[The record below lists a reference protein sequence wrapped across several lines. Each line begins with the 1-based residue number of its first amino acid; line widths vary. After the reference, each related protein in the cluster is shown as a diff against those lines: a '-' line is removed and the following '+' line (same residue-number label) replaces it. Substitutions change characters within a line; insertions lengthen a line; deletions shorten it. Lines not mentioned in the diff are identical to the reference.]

1 MAGSEILLMINII
14 KNSYIYKF
22 ILSVCL
28 WFNNKWENGLFG
40 ICCTRNLED
49 IKTYSSKAYKIFQI
63 PMDFFSSIKIPSK
76 LKKLGDESL
85 LIKLISHFEWF
96 VYLTIFLA
104 PFVPTFA
111 CLALVG
117 IAFISYLIY
126 RIFVCNESIKV
137 DSFAFM
143 LCMLLLVFGICAIT
157 SLAPKASLKIYMVYL
172 PFIAFV
178 FLTIRAL
185 NTKDKISTAITVFVT
200 AGLLVSLYGIYQ
212 QFFGD
217 NLGHAWL
224 DDEMF
229 EDITVRV
236 YSTLENPNV
245 LGEYLLLVLPLC
257 AGMMWSSKKLL
268 SKLYFGGVFCVSA
281 LCMIFT
287 QSRGCWLGLIL
298 AAAVFI
304 VLVDKRFI
312 LLGIAAL
319 FVLPFVLPES
329 IITRFTSIGNLSD
342 SSSSYRMYIWLG
354 TINMLKDF
362 WLYGIGLG
370 SDAYNQVYPF
380 YSYSN
385 IIAPHAH
392 NLYLQ
397 IICETGIAG
406 LLIFVLFIF
415 ITLKKIYLGYISDKK
430 GMYGIICASVI
441 AGLLGFLLQGMFDYV
456 WYNYRVFLIFWIF
469 IGIGIACGRV
479 LIDKDS
485 SCNQ

>member
-1 MAGSEILLMINII
+1 MVNLF
-14 KNSYIYKF
+14 KNSFIYKL
-22 ILSVCL
+22 ILSISL
-28 WFNNKWENGLFG
+28 WFSNKWQTGFVGFG
-40 ICCTRNLED
+40 FTNDTNDKNTLSSFCC
-49 IKTYSSKAYKIFQI
+49 KIIQV
-63 PMDFFSSIKIPSK
+63 PLDFFSSIEIPQWI
-76 LKKLGDESL
+76 KKSGENSL
-85 LIKLISHFEWF
+85 LIKYVSKFEWF
-96 VYLTIFLA
+96 VYLTIFSA
-104 PFVPTFA
+104 PFLPTFA

-117 IAFISYLIY
+117 LAFISYFIY
-126 RIFVCNESIKV
+126 RVFVCNETTKV
-137 DSFAFM
+137 DSFGFM
-143 LCMLLLVFGICAIT
+143 LVLLLAIFGVCSVT
-157 SLAPKASLKIYMVYL
+157 SLAPMASIKIYMVYL

-185 NTKDKISTAITVFVT
+185 DTKEKIMTAVTVFVT
-200 AGLLVSLYGIYQ
+200 AGLFVSLYGIYQ
-212 QFFGD
+212 QFFGN

-229 EDITVRV
+229 ESITVRV

-257 AGMMWSSKKLL
+257 AGMMWGCKKWL

-287 QSRGCWLGLIL
+287 QSRGCWLGLL
-298 AAAVFI
+298 FAAAVFI

-312 LLGIAAL
+312 ILGIIGLMA
-319 FVLPFVLPES
+319 LPFVLPES
-329 IITRFTSIGNLSD
+329 IITRFTSIGDLSD
-342 SSSSYRMYIWLG
+342 SSSSYRLYIWLG

-370 SDAYNQVYPF
+370 STAYNQVYPF
-380 YSYSN
+380 YSFSN

-397 IICETGIAG
+397 IMCETGIAG
-406 LLIFVLFIF
+406 LLVFLIFII
-415 ITLKKIYLGYISDKK
+415 ITLKKIYLGFSRDKK
-430 GMYGIICASVI
+430 GIYGILCASVI

-456 WYNYRVFLIFWIF
+456 WYNYRVFLMFWMF

-479 LIDKDS
+479 IIDKNN

>member
-1 MAGSEILLMINII
+1 MNSII
-14 KNSYIYKF
+14 KNSLVYKWLHAF
-22 ILSVCL
+22 AL
-28 WFNNKWENGLFG
+28 WIAGKWNSSIIGGLF
-40 ICCTRNLED
+40 
-49 IKTYSSKAYKIFQI
+49 IKDRHDVKTKNSLAYRILNTPVNFLN
-63 PMDFFSSIKIPSK
+63 K
-76 LKKLGDESL
+76 LKMPECFRKWGQGSC
-85 LIKLISHFEWF
+85 LIGLISHFEWF
-96 VYLTIFLA
+96 VYLAIFAA

-117 IAFISYLIY
+117 IAFISYVIY
-126 RIFVCNESIKV
+126 RLFVADEKISI
-137 DSFAFM
+137 DSFSF
-143 LCMLLLVFGICAIT
+143 LLILLLVIFGVCAVT
-157 SLAPKASLKIYMVYL
+157 SLAPAASVKIYMVYL

-185 NTKDKISTAITVFVT
+185 DTKDKVKTAVTVFVT

-245 LGEYLLLVLPLC
+245 LGEYLLLVLPLS
-257 AGMMWSSKKLL
+257 AAMIWSCKKLI
-268 SKLYFGGVFCVSA
+268 SKLYFSGVFCAAA

-298 AAAVFI
+298 SAAVFA
-304 VLVDKRFI
+304 VLVDKRLVFAGI
-312 LLGIAAL
+312 IVLLC
-319 FVLPFVLPES
+319 LPFVLPQS
-329 IITRFTSIGNLSD
+329 IIARFTSIGNLSD
-342 SSSSYRMYIWLG
+342 SSSSYRLYIWLG
-354 TINMLKDF
+354 TIAMLKDF

-370 SDAYNQVYPF
+370 STAYNQVYPF
-380 YSYSN
+380 YSYSG

-397 IICETGIAG
+397 IMCETGISG
-406 LLIFVLFIF
+406 LVVFCLFI
-415 ITLKKIYLGYISDKK
+415 IVTLKKMFTGYLADKK
-430 GMYGIICASVI
+430 GMYGIICAAVI
-441 AGLLGFLLQGMFDYV
+441 AGLFGFLLQGMFDYV
-456 WYNYRVFLIFWIF
+456 WYNYRVFLMFWIF
-469 IGIGIACGRV
+469 IGMGIASGRCAS
-479 LIDKDS
+479 DKDN

>member
-1 MAGSEILLMINII
+1 MVNLI
-14 KNSYIYKF
+14 KNSFIYKL
-22 ILSVCL
+22 ILCISC
-28 WFNNKWENGLFG
+28 WFANKWETGLIGMGFTKDKG
-40 ICCTRNLED
+40 DN
-49 IKTYSSKAYKIFQI
+49 KTLSSFIYKIFQA
-63 PMDFFSSIKIPSK
+63 PLDFLTNIKIPYGV
-76 LKKLGDESL
+76 KKLGETSL
-85 LIKLISHFEWF
+85 LIKYISKFEWF

-117 IAFISYLIY
+117 IAYISYIIY
-126 RIFVCNESIKV
+126 RIFVCNESTKI
-137 DSFAFM
+137 DSFGFM
-143 LCMLLLVFGICAIT
+143 LILLLAIFGVCSVT
-157 SLAPKASLKIYMVYL
+157 SLAPMASLKIFMVYL

-178 FLTIRAL
+178 FLVIRAL
-185 NTKDKISTAITVFVT
+185 NTEDKIKTAITVFAT
-200 AGLLVSLYGIYQ
+200 AGLFVSLYGIYQ

-229 EDITVRV
+229 EAITVRV

-257 AGMMWSSKKLL
+257 AGMVWGCKKWL
-268 SKLYFGGVFCVSA
+268 SKLYFGGIFCVA
-281 LCMIFT
+281 TLCMIFT
-287 QSRGCWLGLIL
+287 QSRGCWLGLL
-298 AAAVFI
+298 FAAAIFI

-312 LLGIAAL
+312 ILGVIGLCA
-319 FVLPFVLPES
+319 LPFVLPES
-329 IITRFTSIGNLSD
+329 IITRFTSIGDLSD

-362 WLYGIGLG
+362 WMYGIGLG
-370 SDAYNQVYPF
+370 STAYNQVYPF
-380 YSYSN
+380 YSFSN

-397 IICETGIAG
+397 IMCETGITG
-406 LLIFVLFIF
+406 LIVFLLFIF
-415 ITLKKIYLGYISDKK
+415 ITLKKIYLGFLADKK
-430 GMYGIICASVI
+430 GLYGILCASVI

-479 LIDKDS
+479 LSDKNNS
-485 SCNQ
+485 YNQ